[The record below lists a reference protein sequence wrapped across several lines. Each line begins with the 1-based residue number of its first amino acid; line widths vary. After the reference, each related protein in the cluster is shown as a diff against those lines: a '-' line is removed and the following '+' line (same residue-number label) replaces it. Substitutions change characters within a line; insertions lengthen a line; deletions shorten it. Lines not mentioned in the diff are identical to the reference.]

1 MRLSREIA
9 TYGFIKF
16 LPALVMLGM
25 NIIYYKYLTKDEYI
39 LFLSSM
45 AVHLTFLQVTGG
57 WLGAAQSYYFAKGL
71 GKAPTLDLIQKAGI
85 RPNLVLWVVEF
96 CVLLLSSSSWLVGL
110 LAVVLTIT
118 QTQILAISTRL
129 QLSGKMRE
137 QLEITT
143 IFCGLLA
150 LLTLIIIATKSASTA
165 GFLGAHISAALIALA
180 WTRFK
185 IYPSE
190 ETRDSV
196 TVRELIP
203 IIKYAI
209 PMAAW
214 FFLLATNSYLDRYL
228 LNLFYSEINP
238 KNYLL
243 TKELTQGVISLLTA
257 PFIMVAHVRIFNAF
271 RDGNNGGAEKSM
283 LQFAS
288 MTLVICLIAMPF
300 LDLAFKVAIRSI
312 VNAEYVHNH
321 SVFLFNYVGILA
333 ICISMYA
340 QKGLEVAGKN
350 KVMVY
355 IIFLTLAMQL
365 GMHFIFREYVN
376 VVKFA
381 AINLLAGIF
390 FLLLSATL
398 ANSVLRFRVTC
409 SKSFAGLVAT
419 SFVYLLLQVISD
431 TSGLEYKPILWYTW
445 FLLFVF
451 SSIQELNNIF
461 NSWPKER

>member
-9 TYGFIKF
+9 TYGLIKF

-25 NIIYYKYLTKDEYI
+25 NIIYYKYLAKDDYI

-57 WLGAAQSYYFAKGL
+57 WLGAAQSYYFARGVGKG
-71 GKAPTLDLIQKAGI
+71 PTPNLIQKAGL
-85 RPNLVLWVVEF
+85 RPNIFLWVVEF
-96 CVLLLSSSSWLVGL
+96 CVLLISSSSWLVAL
-110 LAVVLTIT
+110 LAVALTIT

-129 QLSGKMRE
+129 QLAGKVRA
-137 QLEITT
+137 QLEIT
-143 IFCGLLA
+143 ILFCGLLA
-150 LLTLIIIATKSASTA
+150 LSTAIIIATQSVSTA
-165 GFLGAHISAALIALA
+165 SFLGAHISAALVALA

-185 IYPSE
+185 IYPPE

-271 RDGNNGGAEKSM
+271 RDGNSGGAEKSI

-288 MTLVICLIAMPF
+288 MTLIICLIAMPL
-300 LDLAFKVAIRSI
+300 LDVAFKVAIRSF
-312 VNAEYVHNH
+312 VHAEYTH
-321 SVFLFNYVGILA
+321 SHTVFLFNYVGILA

-340 QKGLEVAGKN
+340 QKGLEVAGKS
-350 KVMVY
+350 KTMLS
-355 IIFLTLAMQL
+355 IIFLTLVVQL
-365 GMHFIFREYVN
+365 SLHFTFKEYVN
-376 VVKFA
+376 TVKFA
-381 AINLLAGIF
+381 AINMIAGLF

-398 ANSVLRFRVTC
+398 ANSVLRFRVMC
-409 SKSFAGLVAT
+409 SKSFVGLVAT
-419 SFVYLLLQVISD
+419 SFVYFLLQVISD
-431 TSGLEYKPILWYTW
+431 ASGLEYKPVLWYTW
-445 FLLFVF
+445 FLFFVF
-451 SSIQELNNIF
+451 SSVQGLSNIF